1 MIRPSSDNENDDAG
15 NDGDGDDDDDGD
27 DAGDDGDVGNQDDDN
42 GERVT
47 VDHPSARLTL
57 PQVPPASAC

>member
-15 NDGDGDDDDDGD
+15 DDGDGDDGD
-27 DAGDDGDVGNQDDDN
+27 DAGDDGDDGNEDDDN

>member
-15 NDGDGDDDDDGD
+15 DDGDGDDGD
-27 DAGDDGDVGNQDDDN
+27 DGNQDDDN

>member
-1 MIRPSSDNENDDAG
+1 MIRPSSDNEHDDAG
-15 NDGDGDDDDDGD
+15 DDGDDDDGD
-27 DAGDDGDVGNQDDDN
+27 DAGDDGNQDDDN

>member
-15 NDGDGDDDDDGD
+15 DNGDGDDGD
-27 DAGDDGDVGNQDDDN
+27 DAGDDGDDGNQDDDN

-47 VDHPSARLTL
+47 FDHPSARLTL

>member
-1 MIRPSSDNENDDAG
+1 MLKN
-15 NDGDGDDDDDGD
+15 D
-27 DAGDDGDVGNQDDDN
+27 DAGDDGDDGNQDDDN

>member
-15 NDGDGDDDDDGD
+15 DDADGNDAD
-27 DAGDDGDVGNQDDDN
+27 DAGDDGDDGNQDDDN

>member
-1 MIRPSSDNENDDAG
+1 MIRPSSDNEH
-15 NDGDGDDDDDGD
+15 D
-27 DAGDDGDVGNQDDDN
+27 DAGDDGDDGDDADDDGDDGNQDDDN